1 LGWAFCYAPSFRI
14 LMKTNSLQGLLLSA
28 LFATA
33 PVSAQDQIQ
42 DTRDVLD
49 RWVETRR
56 IISEE
61 KSDWRTEK
69 TILTD
74 TKDLLSS
81 ELERLEQA
89 ISDLE
94 ESATAADK
102 EREELAAEKERLNA
116 ASDVVEKNLGGLEA
130 QLKRITAMLP
140 DPLVDKIKPL
150 IRRLPDDPTDT
161 DVSLGQRVQNIVGI
175 LSQADKFNTTI
186 TLTSESQEL
195 ESGKLVQVSTLY
207 WGVATAY
214 FVDDSGTY
222 GGYGVPAEDGWEWT
236 EVEGAGPAIRELL
249 SVYDG
254 SSDTIK
260 FVQVPAVIK

>member
-1 LGWAFCYAPSFRI
+1 
-14 LMKTNSLQGLLLSA
+14 MKTKTLQGLLLLALSA
-28 LFATA
+28 SA
-33 PVSAQDQIQ
+33 PLAGLANQDPIR

-49 RWVETRR
+49 QWVETRQ

-74 TKDLLSS
+74 TKDLLSG

-89 ISDLE
+89 IADLE
-94 ESATAADK
+94 ASATAADE
-102 EREELAAEKERLNA
+102 EREKLATTKERLTE
-116 ASDVVEKNLGGLEA
+116 ASTVVEENLGGLET
-130 QLKRITAMLP
+130 QLKSITAMLP
-140 DPLVDKIKPL
+140 TPLVDKIKPL

-175 LSQADKFNTTI
+175 LSQTGKFNATI
-186 TLTSESQEL
+186 TPTSESQEI
-195 ESGKLVQVSTLY
+195 EDGQLVQVSTLY
-207 WGVATAY
+207 WGLAIAY
-214 FVDDSGTY
+214 FVNDSGTY

-254 SSDTIK
+254 SSETIK
-260 FVQVPAVIK
+260 FVQVPAVIN